1 MKPVRA
7 GGLGSLRL
15 RLLAGTLAWILVS
28 VALAGWGLASLF
40 RQHITQQLQAEL
52 TLHLNQLTAAVNV
65 GADGRPVVDPPPND
79 PRLEQPLS
87 GLYWQVDR
95 LADAGQPAIIGA
107 ARSRSLWDQTLET
120 QALAPQRDPQAG
132 DQTYDIAGPAGR
144 GLSAVARILKPAEE
158 DAAPLRLVVAADRRV
173 LAEPIGRFNHML
185 AIALGALAVGLTA
198 AAVVQVVVGL
208 RPLARLRRQLAKQ
221 NAGDSSRIEG
231 RFPSEIQ
238 PLVDDF
244 NKVLAMNAE
253 IVQRART
260 QAGNLAHAVKTPL
273 TILANAASRDGS
285 VPASLVDEQVAMAN
299 RQIDYHLAR
308 ARAAASSGAAD
319 GRAPLLDAVQ
329 GLVRVMQRLYAQRDL
344 RIGMAG
350 ISAGMVFRGE
360 QQDLQEMLGNLL
372 DNACKWA
379 ASLVKITAEPVDAGR
394 LVLHIDDDGPGIED
408 HERERIFLRGVRMDE
423 QLPGSGLGLDIVRDL
438 ASTYGGEVRAG
449 RSPLGGLRVS
459 LWLPAA

>member
-1 MKPVRA
+1 MKRA
-7 GGLGSLRL
+7 AASLAGSLRL
-15 RLLAGTLAWILVS
+15 RLLAGTLAWILLS

-52 TLHLNQLTAAVNV
+52 ALHLNQLTAAVNI
-65 GADGRPVVDPPPND
+65 GPDGRPVVAPPLSD

-87 GLYWQVDR
+87 GLYWQIDR
-95 LADAGQPAIIGA
+95 LADGSRPAAIGV
-107 ARSRSLWDQTLET
+107 ARSRSLWDQTLDLPLQDT
-120 QALAPQRDPQAG
+120 GAG
-132 DQTYDIAGPAGR
+132 DRFHDVAGPAGR
-144 GLSAVARILKPAEE
+144 KVAVLARILKPAEE
-158 DAAPLRLVVAADRRV
+158 DAAPLRLLVAADRAV

-185 AIALGALAVGLTA
+185 AIALGALAAGLTIA
-198 AAVVQVVVGL
+198 AIVQVVIGL
-208 RPLARLRRQLAKQ
+208 QPLARLRRQLAAQ
-221 NAGDSSRIEG
+221 NAGDISRIEG

-244 NKVLAMNAE
+244 NKVLEMNAG

-273 TILANAASRDGS
+273 TILANGAARDDN
-285 VPASLVDEQVAMAN
+285 ALAALVREQVGLAN
-299 RQIDYHLAR
+299 RQIDHHLAR
-308 ARAAASSGAAD
+308 ARAAAASGAAD
-319 GRAPLLDAVQ
+319 GRTPLRDTAE
-329 GLVRVMQRLYAQRDL
+329 GLLRVMRRLYARRDL
-344 RIGMAG
+344 RIETADFPPDLM
-350 ISAGMVFRGE
+350 FRGE

-379 ASLVKITAEPVDAGR
+379 SGRVLITAERIGPAR
-394 LVLHIDDDGPGIED
+394 LLLQVDDDGPGIED

-423 QLPGSGLGLDIVRDL
+423 QRPGSGLGLDIVRDL
-438 ASTYGGEVRAG
+438 AGTYGGDVRAQ

>member
-1 MKPVRA
+1 MMRARA
-7 GGLGSLRL
+7 GMPGSLRL

-52 TLHLNQLTAAVNV
+52 TLHLNQLTAAVNA

-95 LADAGQPAIIGA
+95 LADGGKPALVGA
-107 ARSRSLWDQTLET
+107 ARSRSLWDQTLEMPDT
-120 QALAPQRDPQAG
+120 PRAGAG
-132 DQTYDIAGPAGR
+132 DQTYDIAGPGGR
-144 GLSAVARILKPAEE
+144 RLEAVARILKPAEE
-158 DAAPLRLVVAADRRV
+158 DAAPLRLVVAADRSV
-173 LAEPIGRFNHML
+173 LAEPISRFNGML
-185 AIALGALAVGLTA
+185 AIALGALAAGLTA

-208 RPLARLRRQLAKQ
+208 RPLARLRRQLARQ
-221 NAGDSSRIEG
+221 NAGGSRIEG

-273 TILANAASRDGS
+273 AILANAASRDGS
-285 VPASLVDEQVAMAN
+285 VPASLVDEQVGMAN
-299 RQIDYHLAR
+299 RQIDHHLAR
-308 ARAAASSGAAD
+308 ARAAASSGAAAD
-319 GRAPLLDAVQ
+319 GRAPLLEAAQ
-329 GLVRVMQRLYAQRDL
+329 GLVRVMQRLYAQRGLGIEIAEVSPDL
-344 RIGMAG
+344 L
-350 ISAGMVFRGE
+350 FRGE

-379 ASLVKITAEPVDAGR
+379 ASRVRITAEPADAGR
-394 LVLHIDDDGPGIED
+394 LLLHIDDDGPGIED

-438 ASTYGGEVRAG
+438 AGTYGGEVHAG

>member
-1 MKPVRA
+1 MTPA
-7 GGLGSLRL
+7 WLPAGSLRL

-52 TLHLNQLTAAVNV
+52 TLHLNQLTAAVNI
-65 GADGRPVVDPPPND
+65 GADGRPVVAAPLSD
-79 PRLEQPLS
+79 PRLEKPLS
-87 GLYWQVDR
+87 GLYWQIDR
-95 LADAGQPAIIGA
+95 MADGGRPAAVGV
-107 ARSRSLWDQTLET
+107 ARSRSLWDQTLEVPFP
-120 QALAPQRDPQAG
+120 ARDEG
-132 DQTYDIAGPAGR
+132 DQVHDIAGPAGR
-144 GLSAVARILKPAEE
+144 ELAVVARILKPAEE
-158 DAAPLRLVVAADRRV
+158 DAAPLRLLVAADRAV

-185 AIALGALAVGLTA
+185 AIALGTLAAGLTVA
-198 AAVVQVVVGL
+198 AIVQVLVGL

-231 RFPSEIQ
+231 SFPSEIQ

-273 TILANAASRDGS
+273 AILSNAAAREDG
-285 VPASLVDEQVAMAN
+285 ALAGLVREQVGMAN

-319 GRAPLLDAVQ
+319 GRTPLEETVQ
-329 GLVRVMQRLYAQRDL
+329 GLLRVVRRLYAQRGL
-344 RIGMAG
+344 RIDGA
-350 ISAGMVFRGE
+350 AVAPDLVFRGE

-379 ASLVKITAEPVDAGR
+379 EGEVRVSAEGDGPGR
-394 LVLHIDDDGPGIED
+394 LLIHVDDDGPGIGE

-423 QLPGSGLGLDIVRDL
+423 QRPGSGLGLDIVRDL
-438 ASTYGGEVRAG
+438 AGTYGGGVSAA

-459 LWLPAA
+459 LRLPAA